1 MGNPCGDEGL
11 RWVGEERAGRLGSET
26 EVTRCPD
33 GLALRSDGGWT
44 PGFTVR
50 RLSRG
55 SCHSQRME
63 IGEGPSFSF
72 LLFFIRKEN

>member
-1 MGNPCGDEGL
+1 MGNLCGDEGV
-11 RWVGEERAGRLGSET
+11 RWVGEERAGLHGSET

-44 PGFTVR
+44 PGFIAG

-55 SCHSQRME
+55 SCH
-63 IGEGPSFSF
+63 
-72 LLFFIRKEN
+72 